1 MAVTTIARIQHRRGV
16 KSDLPANLNEGELG
30 WCMDTR
36 ELFIGNTA
44 AVGGNTQILTSS
56 SNLANIAQ
64 YTFVSDTSVVSV
76 TGPSA
81 AQPVVRSLQD
91 QIDDQWVNVKAYGA
105 QGDGITDDTAAINRA
120 IFDLYTKNLP
130 LTENEKQ
137 TRKAVWFPSGQY
149 LISTPLLVY
158 PFVRLVGENSAS
170 TQIVLTN
177 LLVAQPCVLKL
188 VDSLGQE
195 GSSIGNNAAVLPQ
208 EITLDDLSIS
218 TTEAIS
224 ILLLQRCTNLLFR
237 NCTLQ
242 GIWQNGDAV
251 VPGSETVGVV
261 VETLGSAITTENIN
275 FVDCTFANLVLGAYS
290 TDEVSNLLFE
300 RCQFVNLFKGI
311 YTENRV
317 APDPN
322 PNNGPNLT
330 RVSSSLFSYIDDY
343 GIQVMSPN
351 PGVTS
356 VNNTYSNVR
365 AAGVPAGVLYWD
377 SVSQLCASIGDRFEL
392 SSGIINLGTD
402 NLIVNNN
409 QSNLSAGSRIRN
421 LRIPTGVSPFT
432 DTVQGTD
439 DIIVV
444 RTATDT
450 VQLDLPVGVNGR
462 CLTIKDGENNAS
474 ANNITVQPAGS
485 DSIDTGAA
493 SAPYVINVNN
503 ASVSLCYDSVLT
515 TWHII

>member
-36 ELFIGNTA
+36 ELFIGNTS

-81 AQPVVRSLQD
+81 AQPVVRSLQN
-91 QIDDQWVNVKAYGA
+91 QIDDLWVNVKAYGA

-130 LTENEKQ
+130 LTENERQ

-158 PFVRLVGENSAS
+158 PFVRLVGENRDS
-170 TQIVLTN
+170 TKIVLTN
-177 LLVAQPCVLKL
+177 VLAQQSCVLKL

-195 GSSIGNNAAVLPQ
+195 DSSIGDNGATLPTS
-208 EITLDDLSIS
+208 ITVDDLSITS
-218 TTEAIS
+218 TQSMALS
-224 ILLLQRCTNLLFR
+224 ILLLQRCTDVLFR
-237 NCTLQ
+237 NCVVQ
-242 GIWQNGDAV
+242 GVWQNATSV
-251 VPGSETVGVV
+251 AEVTVGVNI
-261 VETLGSAITTENIN
+261 ETLGGAIATSNIN
-275 FVDCTFANLVLGAYS
+275 FVDCIFANLVWGAYS

-300 RCQFVNLFKGI
+300 RCRFSNLFKGI
-311 YTENRV
+311 LTENRV

-322 PNNGPNLT
+322 PNNGPTLT
-330 RVSSSLFSYIDDY
+330 RVSSSLFADIDDY

-351 PGVTS
+351 PGV
-356 VNNTYSNVR
+356 VAINNTYNNVG
-365 AAGVPAGVLYWD
+365 AAGIPAGVLYWH
-377 SVSQLCASIGDRFEL
+377 SNSQYCASIGDRFVVT
-392 SSGIINLGTD
+392 SGIINLGTD

-432 DTVQGTD
+432 DTVQNTD

-450 VQLDLPVGVNGR
+450 VQLDLPAGENGR

-474 ANNITVQPAGS
+474 VNNITLQPAGS

-493 SAPYVINVNN
+493 SAPYVISVNN
-503 ASVSLCYDSVLT
+503 AAVTLCYDSVLA
-515 TWHII
+515 TWHIV

>member
-36 ELFIGNTA
+36 ELFIGNTS

-56 SNLANIAQ
+56 SNLATIAQ

-81 AQPVVRSLQD
+81 AQPVVRSLQN
-91 QIDDQWVNVKAYGA
+91 QIDDLWVNVKAYGA

-130 LTENEKQ
+130 LTENERQ

-158 PFVRLVGENSAS
+158 PFVRLVGENRDS
-170 TQIVLTN
+170 TKIVLTN
-177 LLVAQPCVLKL
+177 AVAQQACVLKL

-195 GSSIGNNAAVLPQ
+195 DSSIGNNGATLPTS
-208 EITLDDLSIS
+208 ITVDDLSITS
-218 TTEAIS
+218 TQSQALS
-224 ILLLQRCTNLLFR
+224 ILLLQRCTDVLFR
-237 NCTLQ
+237 NCVVQ
-242 GIWQNGDAV
+242 GVWQNATSV
-251 VPGSETVGVV
+251 AQVTIGVN
-261 VETLGSAITTENIN
+261 VETLGGAIATSNIN
-275 FVDCTFANLVLGAYS
+275 FVDCIFANLVWGAYS

-300 RCQFVNLFKGI
+300 RCRFSNLFKGI
-311 YTENRV
+311 LTENRV

-322 PNNGPNLT
+322 PNNGPTLT
-330 RVSSSLFSYIDDY
+330 RVSSSLFEYIDDY

-351 PGVTS
+351 PGIVAI
-356 VNNTYSNVR
+356 NNTYNNVG
-365 AAGVPAGVLYWD
+365 ATSVVTPIFWD
-377 SVSQLCASIGDRFEL
+377 ASSEFCASIGDRFDV
-392 SSGIINLGTD
+392 SPSIVNLGTN

-421 LRIPTGVSPFT
+421 LRIPTGASPFT
-432 DTVQGTD
+432 DSVQSTD

-450 VQLDLPVGVNGR
+450 VQLDLPAGENGR

-474 ANNITVQPAGS
+474 VNNITLQPAGS

-493 SAPYVINVNN
+493 SAPYVISVNN
-503 ASVSLCYDSVLT
+503 AAVNLCYDSVLA
-515 TWHII
+515 TWHMI

>member
-36 ELFIGNTA
+36 ELFIGNTS

-81 AQPVVRSLQD
+81 AQPVVRSLQN
-91 QIDDQWVNVKAYGA
+91 QIDDMWVNVKAYGA
-105 QGDGITDDTAAINRA
+105 QGDGITDDTDAINRA

-130 LTENEKQ
+130 LTENERQ

-158 PFVRLVGENSAS
+158 PFVRLVGENRDS
-170 TQIVLTN
+170 TKIVLTN
-177 LLVAQPCVLKL
+177 AVAQQACVLKL

-195 GSSIGNNAAVLPQ
+195 DSSIGDNGATLPTS
-208 EITLDDLSIS
+208 ITVDDLSITS
-218 TTEAIS
+218 TQSMALS
-224 ILLLQRCTNLLFR
+224 ILLLQRCTDVLFR
-237 NCTLQ
+237 NCVVQ
-242 GIWQNGDAV
+242 GVWQNSTSVAQV
-251 VPGSETVGVV
+251 TVGVNI
-261 VETLGSAITTENIN
+261 ETLGGAIATSNIN
-275 FVDCTFANLVLGAYS
+275 FVDCIFANLVWGAYS

-300 RCQFVNLFKGI
+300 RCRFSNLFKGI
-311 YTENRV
+311 LTENRV
-317 APDPN
+317 APS
-322 PNNGPNLT
+322 PNNGPTLT
-330 RVSSSLFSYIDDY
+330 RVSSSLFEDIDNY

-351 PGVTS
+351 PGIVAI
-356 VNNTYSNVR
+356 NNTYNNVG
-365 AAGVPAGVLYWD
+365 ATSVVTPILWD
-377 SVSQLCASIGDRFEL
+377 ASSEFCASIGDRFDV
-392 SSGIINLGTD
+392 SPSIVNLGTN

-432 DTVQGTD
+432 DTVQSTD

-450 VQLDLPVGVNGR
+450 VQLDLPAGENGR

-474 ANNITVQPAGS
+474 VNNITLQPAGS

-493 SAPYVINVNN
+493 SAPYVISVNN
-503 ASVSLCYDSVLT
+503 AAVNLCYDSVLA